1 MVTGEEGNSVA
12 ETLPVSAARPWRG
25 TSSAPFDAHFYTSV
39 LPDRVVAQCQG
50 NPGAVPVVNLHLANG
65 RVLDLCHIM
74 HLTERWFA
82 VQYFRDTVTC
92 ADMDVA
98 FLPYE
103 LVVLVSV
110 ALQHSSQRRIGF
122 NIRGEAAALDAAP
135 AAQEPP
141 A

>member
-1 MVTGEEGNSVA
+1 MVAGEENPGA
-12 ETLPVSAARPWRG
+12 PEALLAPAGQPWRQA
-25 TSSAPFDAHFYTSV
+25 TAAPFDAHFYTSV
-39 LPDRVVAQCQG
+39 LPDRVVAQCRG

-110 ALQHSSQRRIGF
+110 ALQHPHQRRIGF
-122 NIRGEAAALDAAP
+122 DIGGEAASMEAAP
-135 AAQEPP
+135 AAPDPP